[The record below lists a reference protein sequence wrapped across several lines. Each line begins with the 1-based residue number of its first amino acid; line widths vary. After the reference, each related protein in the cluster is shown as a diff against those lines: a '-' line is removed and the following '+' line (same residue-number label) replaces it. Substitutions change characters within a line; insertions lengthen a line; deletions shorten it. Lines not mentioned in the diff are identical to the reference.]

1 MKTTAKATY
10 EKLMAQQNELFEQMT
25 KNANTAME
33 LLQPD
38 KELTDA
44 GTAIAKEYFEEYQNL
59 MEEMFKPENGDK
71 FFEKAPSYF
80 NKTMELNN
88 AYFTKSM
95 DYFQKMWKTYSVE
108 KMQETTKQLTE
119 LTQENANAMV
129 EATNASVKVMQ
140 ESMN

>member
-10 EKLMAQQNELFEQMT
+10 EKLMEQQNELFEQLT
-25 KNANTAME
+25 KNANTVME
-33 LLQPD
+33 LFQPD
-38 KELTDA
+38 KELTET
-44 GTAIAKEYFEEYQNL
+44 GSAIAKEYFEECQGL
-59 MEEMFKPENGDK
+59 MDEMFKPENSEK
-71 FFEKAPSYF
+71 FFEKAPAYF

-95 DYFQKMWKTYSVE
+95 EYFQNMWKTYSVE
-108 KMQETTKQLTE
+108 KIQETTKQLTE

-140 ESMN
+140 ESLN